1 MKVDWRNV
9 IVGGMMGVVT
19 VGTTGIVGCATQPAA
34 DPAESRIEAQ
44 DPNAR
49 AFHGT
54 IVSLRPMKSTMLIS
68 KDDRIGNDRFPNIIT
83 VKYDAQTKFILDG
96 APATLD
102 QIQRYMNVQVT
113 GQMRDG
119 QLFAE
124 IAKFSSVAPAPAPKP
139 SGTAQ
144 AQ

>member
-1 MKVDWRNV
+1 MKVDWRKV
-9 IVGGMMGVVT
+9 FVGGMMGVV
-19 VGTTGIVGCATQPAA
+19 IVGCASQPTPESAEA
-34 DPAESRIEAQ
+34 HLEAHDP
-44 DPNAR
+44 DAR
-49 AFHGT
+49 AFQGT

-68 KDDRIGNDRFPNIIT
+68 KEDRVENNRFPNIIS
-83 VKYDAQTKFILDG
+83 VKWDAETKFYLDG
-96 APATLD
+96 APTTLD

-113 GQMRDG
+113 GHMRDG

-124 IAKFSSVAPAPAPKP
+124 AAKFSSLPVAPKP

>member
-9 IVGGMMGVVT
+9 IVGGMMGVVM
-19 VGTTGIVGCATQPAA
+19 VGCAAHPAA
-34 DPAESRIEAQ
+34 DQTEARIEAS
-44 DPNAR
+44 DPDAR

-68 KDDRIGNDRFPNIIT
+68 KEDHINNDRFPNIIS
-83 VKYDAQTKFILDG
+83 VKWDAQTHFYLDG

-102 QIQRYMNVQVT
+102 QIQRYMSVQVT
-113 GQMRDG
+113 GHMRDG

-124 IAKFSSVAPAPAPKP
+124 SAKFSSLAPTPKP
-139 SGTAQ
+139 TGTAQ

>member
-1 MKVDWRNV
+1 MNEVLMKVDWRKV
-9 IVGGMMGVVT
+9 IIGGMMGVVM
-19 VGTTGIVGCATQPAA
+19 VGCASHPTVDQT
-34 DPAESRIEAQ
+34 EAKFEAS

-68 KDDRIGNDRFPNIIT
+68 KDDKIGSDRFPNIIS
-83 VKYDAQTKFILDG
+83 VKWDPQTKFFLDG
-96 APATLD
+96 APTTLD
-102 QIQRYMNVQVT
+102 QIQRYMNVQIT
-113 GQMRDG
+113 GHMRDG

-124 IAKFSSVAPAPAPKP
+124 TAKFSSVAPAAKP
-139 SGTAQ
+139 TGTAR

>member
-1 MKVDWRNV
+1 MKVDWRTV
-9 IVGGMMGVVT
+9 FVGGMMGVVM
-19 VGTTGIVGCATQPAA
+19 VGCASHPSA
-34 DPAESRIEAQ
+34 DQTEARIEAS

-49 AFHGT
+49 AFSGA

-68 KDDRIGNDRFPNIIT
+68 KEDRIQNNRFPNIIT
-83 VKYDAQTKFILDG
+83 VKWDADTKFYLDG
-96 APATLD
+96 TPATLD

-113 GQMRDG
+113 GHMRDG

-124 IAKFSSVAPAPAPKP
+124 SAKFSSLPVAPKP